1 MRIDRLTSKL
11 QMALSDAQSIA
22 VGRDHNFIEPVHV
35 LSAMVE
41 DSSGSIKPLLAQA
54 GVNVGQLKDEITAQ
68 LIRLPQ
74 VQNHDGD
81 VHMSNDMG
89 RILNVADK
97 YAQQRGDKYIASEIV
112 VLAMVEDKG
121 VTGQIFKKLGVSK
134 QDLETAIEKVRGGEQ
149 VNDPNAEESRQAL
162 DKYTMDLTK
171 RAADGKT
178 KP

>member
-35 LSAMVE
+35 LSALVE

-97 YAQQRGDKYIASEIV
+97 YAQQRGDKYISSEIV
-112 VLAMVEDKG
+112 VLAMVEDKVFLFCDHAPSMVPRDEHG
-121 VTGQIFKKLGVSK
+121 CWCRCFFGCGW
-134 QDLETAIEKVRGGEQ
+134 GGCYCG
-149 VNDPNAEESRQAL
+149 R
-162 DKYTMDLTK
+162 
-171 RAADGKT
+171 R
-178 KP
+178 

>member
-11 QMALSDAQSIA
+11 QLALSDAQSIA

-35 LSAMVE
+35 LSAMLE

-54 GVNVGQLKDEITAQ
+54 GVNVGQLRDEITAQ

-89 RILNVADK
+89 RVLNVADK
-97 YAQQRGDKYIASEIV
+97 FAQQRGDQYISSEIV
-112 VLAMVEDKG
+112 VLAMV
-121 VTGQIFKKLGVSK
+121 
-134 QDLETAIEKVRGGEQ
+134 
-149 VNDPNAEESRQAL
+149 
-162 DKYTMDLTK
+162 
-171 RAADGKT
+171 
-178 KP
+178 